1 MLTLQDC
8 LDMCGLS
15 PEVVDAIAEH
25 EHLPSILAAEMGE
38 CLCASPS
45 GRALIHRF
53 ILDGVADAMRRH
65 DTPRL
70 ARMEAALTQFRRA
83 HPGGGAVMS

>member
-8 LDMCGLS
+8 LDMCDLA

-25 EHLPSILAAEMGE
+25 EHLPCILAAELTE
-38 CLCASPS
+38 CLQCSPS

-53 ILDGVADAMRRH
+53 ILDGVADALRRG
-65 DTPRL
+65 DRARL
-70 ARMEAALTQFRRA
+70 ARCEAALAEFRRR
-83 HPGGGAVMS
+83 HPGAGLVS

>member
-8 LDMCGLS
+8 VDMCGLS
-15 PEVVDAIAEH
+15 PEVVDVIADH
-25 EHLPSILAAEMGE
+25 EHLPSILAAELGE
-38 CLCASPS
+38 CLCSSAS

-65 DTPRL
+65 DTYRL
-70 ARMEAALTQFRRA
+70 ARMEVALTQFRRA
-83 HPGGGAVMS
+83 HPGGAVMS

>member
-8 LDMCGLS
+8 LDMCGLP

-25 EHLPSILAAEMGE
+25 ERLPYILAAELGE

-53 ILDGVADAMRRH
+53 ILDGMADAMRRH
-65 DTPRL
+65 DNRRL
-70 ARMEAALTQFRRA
+70 ARMEAALTRFRADHR
-83 HPGGGAVMS
+83 GGAVMS